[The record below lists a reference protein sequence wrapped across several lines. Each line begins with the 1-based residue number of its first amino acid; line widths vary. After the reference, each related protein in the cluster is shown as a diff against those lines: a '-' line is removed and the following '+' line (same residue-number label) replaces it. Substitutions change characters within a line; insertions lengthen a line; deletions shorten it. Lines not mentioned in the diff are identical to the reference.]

1 VAVLSFSIGLI
12 QGLWPTRGYYIFFRH
27 EFMAAYDT
35 ESHKNFAPDFL
46 FKVFMFNMQEIWS
59 FDSQKNY

>member
-1 VAVLSFSIGLI
+1 MN
-12 QGLWPTRGYYIFFRH
+12 QRH
-27 EFMAAYDT
+27 EFMAAWRDT

-46 FKVFMFNMQEIWS
+46 LKVFMFNMQEIWS